1 MTKHSTE
8 LLEKHFDTAFA
19 APDGIKKLRELI
31 LTLAMQGKLV
41 PQDPNEQPA
50 SELLKEIEAEKQ
62 RLVKEGKIKKPKPLP
77 SVTEEE
83 KPYALPQG
91 WEWVRLGN
99 IGLINP
105 RNNADDD
112 MSAGFVPM
120 PLIQDGYSVFHSF
133 EERPWGE
140 IKKGYTHFADGDV
153 GMAKITP
160 CFENA
165 KSCVFSN
172 LPSGIGAGTTEL
184 HIFRNAFHAVDPRY
198 LLFFLKNPKFI
209 SATAARMTGSAG
221 QKRVPTP
228 LFAEL
233 ELPLP
238 PISEQYRIV
247 DKIDELMACSNEVE
261 RLRTAQKETCLTVHV
276 AAIKQLLNIAEPDQ
290 HQRAQTFLAEHFGEL
305 YTVKE
310 NVAELRKAILQL
322 AVMGKLV
329 PQNPDDQPAS
339 ELLQEIEAEKQR
351 LVKEGKIKVPKSLPP
366 VTEEE
371 KPYALPQGWEW
382 ARLGNLALSSDSGWS
397 PQCLPGMR
405 KGQEWGV
412 LKVSAVSWG
421 TFNPDENKAL
431 PASQN
436 PRLDCEV
443 KSGDFL
449 ISRANTDELVARSV
463 VVNDAPPH
471 LMMSDKIVRFTL
483 SCSVDKVFV
492 NIVNG
497 VPYSRAY
504 YMGNASG
511 TSSSMKNVSRET
523 MSLLPV
529 SLPPLQEQ
537 RRIVAKIDELMSL
550 CNFLEQKIDA
560 ATSKQAEL
568 LNALMLAQSQDNTTE
583 KRRQASLSTAQ
594 VIDLATYRANIG
606 CYAFSKLANAQ
617 YFGRTAAAKVMYLA
631 QAYVGLELD
640 QKPEREAAGPLDTW
654 IYDFERQGQDKH
666 WFEVNEKI
674 LANGR
679 KKTEYRC
686 LSALSEPA
694 TKAEALMTPG
704 QKAEFDRLICAL
716 ADKKTEEVEIIA
728 TLFAVWNDFLIDGVQ
743 PTDAQIISDV
753 RENWHERK
761 ARFTPA
767 ELGRWLDWLRRENMI
782 PRGLP
787 PRTVQQPRLNLD
799 G

>member
-1 MTKHSTE
+1 MTKHSSE

-83 KPYALPQG
+83 KPYALPRG

-247 DKIDELMACSNEVE
+247 AKIDELMARCDELE
-261 RLRTAQKETCLTVHV
+261 KQRTAQEGARLTVHA

-290 HQRAQTFLAEHFGEL
+290 HQRAQAFLAEYFGEL

-322 AVMGKLV
+322 AVIGKLV
-329 PQNPDDQPAS
+329 PQNPNDQPAS
-339 ELLQEIEAEKQR
+339 ELLKEIEAEKQR
-351 LVKEGKIKVPKSLPP
+351 LVKEGKIKMPKPLSP
-366 VTEEE
+366 VTEGE
-371 KPYALPQGWEW
+371 KPYMLPQGWEW
-382 ARLGNLALSSDSGWS
+382 VRLGNIGLI
-397 PQCLPGMR
+397 
-405 KGQEWGV
+405 
-412 LKVSAVSWG
+412 
-421 TFNPDENKAL
+421 
-431 PASQN
+431 N
-436 PRLDCEV
+436 PRNNADDDMLAGFVPMPLIQEGYSEFHSFEERHWGDIKKGYTHFADGDVGMAKITPCFENM
-443 KSGDFL
+443 KSCVFSNLPSGIGAGTTELHIFRNEFGAVDPRYLLFFL
-449 ISRANTDELVARSV
+449 KNPKFISTTAARMTGSAGQKRVPTPLFAKLEL
-463 VVNDAPPH
+463 P
-471 LMMSDKIVRFTL
+471 
-483 SCSVDKVFV
+483 
-492 NIVNG
+492 
-497 VPYSRAY
+497 
-504 YMGNASG
+504 
-511 TSSSMKNVSRET
+511 
-523 MSLLPV
+523 
-529 SLPPLQEQ
+529 LPPISEQ
-537 RRIVAKIDELMSL
+537 HRIVAKIDELMIL
-550 CNFLEQKIDA
+550 CNSLDQQIDV
-560 ATSKQAEL
+560 ATCKQAAL
-568 LNALMLAQSQDNTTE
+568 LTALMLAKSQDDTTRE
-583 KRRQASLSTAQ
+583 TQRASHTRAQ
-594 VIDLATYRANIG
+594 VIDLAAYRANIG

-631 QAYVGLELD
+631 QAHVGLELNL
-640 QKPEREAAGPLDTW
+640 KPERKAAGPLDPW
-654 IYDFERQGQDKH
+654 IYDFERQGQDKR
-666 WFEVNEKI
+666 WFEINEKT

-694 TKAEALMTPG
+694 AKAEALMSSG
-704 QKAEFDRLICAL
+704 QKTEFDRLTYAL

-767 ELGRWLDWLRRENMI
+767 ELGRWLDWLRRENII
-782 PRGLP
+782 PQGLL
-787 PRTVQQPRLNLD
+787 PRTVQQSRLGL

>member
-1 MTKHSTE
+1 MNKHTAE

-41 PQDPNEQPA
+41 PQDPNAQPA
-50 SELLKEIEAEKQ
+50 SELLKKIETEKQ
-62 RLVKEGKIKKPKPLP
+62 RLVKEGKIKKPKPLLP
-77 SVTEEE
+77 VTDEE
-83 KPYALPQG
+83 KPYVLPQG
-91 WEWVRLGN
+91 WEWVRLGTVVLTTTGGGTPSKNNPAFWGGDIPWASVKDLNVEIYLESTIDSITDAAVAASSTNVIPKGQIIVCTRMGLGKIAINRIDTAINQDLKALSISAN
-99 IGLINP
+99 IDQMYFFNK
-105 RNNADDD
+105 
-112 MSAGFVPM
+112 
-120 PLIQDGYSVFHSF
+120 Y
-133 EERPWGE
+133 
-140 IKKGYTHFADGDV
+140 KGYKIV
-153 GMAKITP
+153 G
-160 CFENA
+160 
-165 KSCVFSN
+165 
-172 LPSGIGAGTTEL
+172 SGMTVQGIRQEDL
-184 HIFRNAFHAVDPRY
+184 LNY
-198 LLFFLKNPKFI
+198 LF
-209 SATAARMTGSAG
+209 
-221 QKRVPTP
+221 
-228 LFAEL
+228 
-233 ELPLP
+233 PLP
-238 PISEQYRIV
+238 PFEEQKRIV
-247 DKIDELMACSNEVE
+247 AKIDELMACCDELE
-261 RLRTAQKETCLTVHV
+261 KLRTAQKGARLTVHA
-276 AAIKQLLNIAEPDQ
+276 AAIKQLLNIAKPDQ
-290 HQRAQTFLAEHFGEL
+290 HQRAQAFLAEHFGEL

-351 LVKEGKIKVPKSLPP
+351 LVKQGKIKKPKFLPL

-371 KPYALPQGWEW
+371 KPYALPRGWEW
-382 ARLGNLALSSDSGWS
+382 ARLGSLALSNDSGWS

-421 TFNPDENKAL
+421 KFNPDENKAL

-463 VVNDAPPH
+463 VVNEAPPH

-483 SCSVDKVFV
+483 SCSVNKTFV

-504 YMGNASG
+504 YMENASG

-529 SLPPLQEQ
+529 PLPPLQEQ
-537 RRIVAKIDELMSL
+537 RRIVAKIDELL
-550 CNFLEQKIDA
+550 GFCDFLEQQIDA
-560 ATSKQAEL
+560 ATGKQTEL
-568 LNALMLAQSQDNTTE
+568 LNALMLAQSRDNTTE
-583 KRRQASLSTAQ
+583 EHQQEPLSTAQ
-594 VIDLATYRANIG
+594 VIDLAAYRASIG
-606 CYAFSKLANAQ
+606 CYTFRKLANAQ

-631 QAYVGLELD
+631 QAHIGLVLEL
-640 QKPEREAAGPLDTW
+640 KPEREAAGPLDKW
-654 IYDFERQGQDKH
+654 IYDFERQGQDNR
-666 WFEVNEKI
+666 WFEVNEKT
-674 LANGR
+674 LTNGR

-686 LSALSEPA
+686 LPALSAPA
-694 TKAEALMTPG
+694 AKAEALMSPG
-704 QKAEFDRLICAL
+704 QKTEFDRLIYVL
-716 ADKKTEEVEIIA
+716 ADKKTEEVEMIA

-743 PTDAQIISDV
+743 PTDTQIISDV

-767 ELGRWLDWLRRENMI
+767 ELGRWLDWLRRENII
-782 PRGLP
+782 PRGQP
-787 PRTVQQPRLNLD
+787 PRTVQQSRLGLD
-799 G
+799 